1 MINLII
7 LGVVIIAC
15 LAIAAWAARSTGI
28 VIPEP
33 VRIILIAAAAILAIL
48 FLVALVQR
56 SGWIAWP

>member
-15 LAIAAWAARSTGI
+15 LAIAAWAARSMGI

-33 VRIILIAAAAILAIL
+33 VRIILIAVAAILAIL